1 LIKTLQQKL
10 EEKEKVIKQMTA
22 KFKKMCMIDKL
33 YYLKT
38 KEAQQVMEQYK
49 EMYNEL
55 TAKKEEWDPL
65 GEEDWSD
72 SLAYGHIPGGHCHA
86 IRLPVM
92 AAFERSQLVARSG
105 GAAVRGDQRA
115 YR

>member
-1 LIKTLQQKL
+1 
-10 EEKEKVIKQMTA
+10 MTA

-72 SLAYGHIPGGHCHA
+72 SSAGE
-86 IRLPVM
+86 
-92 AAFERSQLVARSG
+92 F
-105 GAAVRGDQRA
+105 
-115 YR
+115 